1 MPGQKRK
8 GIVMLVI
15 GIVRKNDDIKI
26 EKLLKTVFALQ
37 KFRTAVIK
45 SSEAAPELIRFFD
58 TAGFDFII
66 ISMLPGRIRPVYLD
80 ILILESTS
88 AISYELV
95 KCVYGGT
102 RLIYSIDSG
111 MPQGFDHPNA
121 ISYGMSY
128 RAEATASSVDDK
140 FDGISFIY
148 CLQRPIVTLGGDTL
162 CAGEIPIVIP
172 GINTHIENALAAV
185 TCGMLCGVSDFKS
198 AKI

>member
-1 MPGQKRK
+1 
-8 GIVMLVI
+8 MLVI
-15 GIVRKNDDIKI
+15 GIVRKNDDLKI
-26 EKLLKTVFALQ
+26 ERLLKTIFALQ
-37 KFRTAVIK
+37 NLRAVTVK
-45 SSEAAPELIRFFD
+45 SSEVTPELIRFFD

-66 ISMLPGRIRPVYLD
+66 ISMLPGKIRHVYLD
-80 ILILESTS
+80 ILILESVS

-95 KCVYGGT
+95 KCVYGET
-102 RLIYSIDSG
+102 RLIYSVDSG
-111 MPQGFDHPNA
+111 MPQAFDHPNA

-148 CLQRPIVTLGGDTL
+148 CHQRPIVTLGGDTL
-162 CAGEIPIVIP
+162 CAGEIPIIIP
-172 GINTHIENALAAV
+172 GISANIENALAAV